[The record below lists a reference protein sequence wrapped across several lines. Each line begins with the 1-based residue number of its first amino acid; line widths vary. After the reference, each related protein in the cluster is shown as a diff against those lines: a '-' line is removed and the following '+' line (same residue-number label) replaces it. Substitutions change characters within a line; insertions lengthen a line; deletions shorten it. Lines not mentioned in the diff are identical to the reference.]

1 MAEEE
6 KNPYIG
12 ERRLT
17 RIEEKIDKLSE
28 GMITIARA
36 EEKIN
41 AMESDRKIQITRLN
55 RFSEKLDIIE
65 RKVIDA
71 SKTIE
76 VLNKLFWI
84 ACMAIAAA
92 VATNYWQNWN

>member
-1 MAEEE
+1 MSETE
-6 KNPYIG
+6 KAFLG

-28 GMITIARA
+28 GMVTIARA

-41 AMESDRKIQITRLN
+41 AMESDRKIQINRLN

-65 RKVIDA
+65 KKVIDA
-71 SKTIE
+71 SKTME

-92 VATNYWQNWN
+92 VATNYWQNWT